1 MTEVDTDMHDE
12 QNFRVLRGNPDDPE
26 LAAALIALSTAGGI
40 GPEPA
45 QPRPTTPARWQVF
58 GYQPPNA
65 WSPSPASW

>member
-26 LAAALIALSTAGGI
+26 LAAALIALGAAAGSA
-40 GPEPA
+40 PEPA
-45 QPRPTTPARWQVF
+45 KPRPTTPARWQVF